1 MKFTN
6 LLKNI
11 ILEAQSKYLINLE
24 KVTKPLTN
32 KEGKKLKP
40 LMTKEVYNELVKADP
55 GTNLNDIDL
64 DTQDKNE
71 LEKVKAGSYVPWLI
85 KQYLSIPTEAEKGTP
100 MYERELKQAQA
111 TFLED
116 LYKVTNDLK
125 KFERFKNRIP
135 QESRDVNKLTVQSL
149 YELVKDFSLEK
160 TKASKEEKKAASETY
175 EHPGGEIAYRGDK
188 WTVAKIEDKG
198 KLGKDAACF
207 YGGNYLEPSKGE
219 TRWCTSSPGLD
230 WFNRYIKDGP
240 LYVVIPNQWEGKR
253 GESSGLPAT
262 RYQFHFPSN
271 QFMDVAD
278 HGVDLVKLLNGEM
291 SELKDFF
298 KPEFAR
304 GLTLDGTSL
313 KIDSFS
319 HGAIGK
325 FVGLYGIHDLF
336 ENLPTSLETL
346 TIKNNEKNDI
356 IIHIPD
362 DIDRFSNLNFLHFEN
377 CIDSLPETVCNLK
390 KLRFLTVQNNPKLR
404 TVPGCIVNLPEL
416 VFLNAKECPNL
427 DVPQEIR
434 DKGADFGNGMW
445 DFTEDED

>member
-1 MKFTN
+1 
-6 LLKNI
+6 
-11 ILEAQSKYLINLE
+11 
-24 KVTKPLTN
+24 
-32 KEGKKLKP
+32 
-40 LMTKEVYNELVKADP
+40 
-55 GTNLNDIDL
+55 
-64 DTQDKNE
+64 
-71 LEKVKAGSYVPWLI
+71 
-85 KQYLSIPTEAEKGTP
+85 
-100 MYERELKQAQA
+100 
-111 TFLED
+111 
-116 LYKVTNDLK
+116 
-125 KFERFKNRIP
+125 
-135 QESRDVNKLTVQSL
+135 
-149 YELVKDFSLEK
+149 
-160 TKASKEEKKAASETY
+160 
-175 EHPGGEIAYRGDK
+175 
-188 WTVAKIEDKG
+188 
-198 KLGKDAACF
+198 
-207 YGGNYLEPSKGE
+207 
-219 TRWCTSSPGLD
+219 
-230 WFNRYIKDGP
+230 
-240 LYVVIPNQWEGKR
+240 
-253 GESSGLPAT
+253 
-262 RYQFHFPSN
+262 
-271 QFMDVAD
+271 MDVAD

-377 CIDSLPETVCNLK
+377 CIDSLPETICNLK

-404 TVPGCIVNLPEL
+404 TVPGCIVNLPDL

-427 DVPQEIR
+427 QVPKEIQ

-445 DFTEDED
+445 DFTDDED